1 MESPSGKNIF
11 LLVWAGRG
19 QGGWFVGG
27 EAEIK
32 KKGERI
38 FVFPGMLP
46 PYLSTLLY
54 SSISFTFGIYIYSYM
69 KALWCVERCCF
80 LILLL

>member
-19 QGGWFVGG
+19 QGVWFVGFGGG

-32 KKGERI
+32 KKAS
-38 FVFPGMLP
+38 VFLFFRVCYP
-46 PYLSTLLY
+46 PT
-54 SSISFTFGIYIYSYM
+54 
-69 KALWCVERCCF
+69 
-80 LILLL
+80 